1 MTTSFQ
7 EYTSRLIDSLGK
19 APWPAIENL
28 VNAME
33 ECWRTGRRLFI
44 CGNGGSGANAI
55 HAANDLIYGIGKGT
69 GPGMRA
75 QALTSNSAVITC
87 LANDEGYDQIFALQ
101 LEVEAEPGDVLLV
114 FSGSGNS
121 PNIIK
126 ALEQASKM
134 GVKSFAVLGYSG
146 GKAKELADV
155 PIHFPIQDMQ
165 ISEDIQM
172 VVVHMIMQRLCANGR
187 AEIAA

>member
-1 MTTSFQ
+1 MSSSFHD
-7 EYTSRLIDSLGK
+7 YTSRLIDGINK
-19 APWPAIENL
+19 APWQAIENL
-28 VNAME
+28 TQAME
-33 ECWRTGRRLFI
+33 ECWRTGHRLFI

-55 HAANDLIYGIGKGT
+55 HAANDLIYGIGKGE

-121 PNIIK
+121 PNILK
-126 ALEQASKM
+126 VLEQAAKM
-134 GVKSFAVLGYSG
+134 GVRSYAVLGYTG

-155 PIHFPIQDMQ
+155 PIHFPVNDMQ

-172 VVVHMIMQRLCANGR
+172 VIVHMIMQRLCKNGR
-187 AEIAA
+187 AELAA